1 MRQAREIIRLK
12 AASVSAHEIS
22 RRLGMPRST
31 VREALERAE
40 GAGLSWP
47 LPEGMNDDALEA
59 ALYANRRS
67 KRGHRRVEEPDWANV
82 HRELKRKHVTLTIL
96 WDEYIAE
103 NPGGYRYSR
112 FCELYRAFEK
122 TLSVTMRQTHAAGER
137 LFVDYAGDGVPVVV
151 DRLTGEVRMGQIF
164 VAVLGASSLTFARAS
179 WTQTLPDWIDA
190 HVGALEAIGG
200 VPQLIVPD
208 NAKTAIV
215 KACFYDPQVNRTY
228 ADMAAH
234 YGAALLPARPRKPRD
249 KAKVE
254 SAVLIVERW
263 LLGRLRRKTFYSLA
277 EVNAAIDGML
287 KTLNEERPIRRLG
300 VTRRQLFDEI
310 DRPALKALPV
320 EPYEYCE
327 WRLHRVGIDYHVEI
341 DAHYYSV
348 PYRFARA
355 QVEARLTVRGVEIFY
370 RGERIAVHLRMSGNH
385 KHTTISEH
393 MPSSHRRYA
402 GWTIERIR
410 EDARKIGPAAAAL
423 CEQILEARP
432 HPERAIALVWASSA
446 CRPLWVRAR
455 RGRGGARHRDRREDL
470 RLDQIHPRQQARSE
484 AGAKACRGRGSDPSP
499 QYPRR
504 ALLSLGDSDLLKHP
518 TLDQLHVLGLY
529 GMAKAFAELAET
541 DEAKGI
547 DRNDWLALLLDR
559 EASLRRDKR
568 LTARLRAAKLRQQ
581 ASIEDVDYRAARGLD
596 RALFQK
602 LAEGQWIDARDNL
615 ALVGPSGVGKSWL
628 ACAIGQKACRDNRS
642 VVYHRWPKLCEDLA
656 LARGDGRHPRLI
668 KSLGRAD
675 LLILDDFGLEPLD
688 AGARHDLL
696 EILEERYGRRSTIVT
711 SQLPVT
717 SWHEVIGD
725 PTYADAILDRLVHN
739 AHRVE
744 LVGESLRRA
753 RAKGAKT
760 T

>member
-1 MRQAREIIRLK
+1 
-12 AASVSAHEIS
+12 
-22 RRLGMPRST
+22 
-31 VREALERAE
+31 
-40 GAGLSWP
+40 
-47 LPEGMNDDALEA
+47 
-59 ALYANRRS
+59 
-67 KRGHRRVEEPDWANV
+67 
-82 HRELKRKHVTLTIL
+82 
-96 WDEYIAE
+96 
-103 NPGGYRYSR
+103 
-112 FCELYRAFEK
+112 
-122 TLSVTMRQTHAAGER
+122 MRQTHAAGER

-151 DRLTGEVRMGQIF
+151 DRLTGEVRMAQIF
-164 VAVLGASSLTFARAS
+164 VAVLGASSFTFAKAS
-179 WTQTLPDWIDA
+179 WTQALPDWIDA
-190 HVGALEAIGG
+190 HVRAFEAIGG
-200 VPQLIVPD
+200 VPQLLVPD
-208 NAKTAIV
+208 NTKTAIV

-228 ADMAAH
+228 ADMATH
-234 YGAALLPARPRKPRD
+234 YGTALLPARPRKPRD

-254 SAVLIVERW
+254 AAVLIVERW
-263 LLGRLRRKTFYSLA
+263 LLGRLRRRTFYSLA
-277 EVNAAIDGML
+277 EVNAAIGEML
-287 KTLNEERPIRRLG
+287 TNLNEERPIRRLG
-300 VTRRQLFDEI
+300 VTRRQLLEEI
-310 DRPALKALPV
+310 DRPALKALPI

-327 WRLHRVGIDYHVEI
+327 WRLRRVGIDYHVEI

-355 QVEARLTVRGVEIFY
+355 EVEARLTVRGVEIF
-370 RGERIAVHLRMSGNH
+370 RKGERIAVHLRMSGNR
-385 KHTTISEH
+385 KHTTMPEH

-410 EDARKIGPAAAAL
+410 EDARKIGPATAAL

-432 HPERAIALVWASSA
+432 HPEQGFRACLGIVRLAGPYGPERVEAAAERAIEIGAKTYGSVKSILDNKLDRKPAA
-446 CRPLWVRAR
+446 KAR
-455 RGRGGARHRDRREDL
+455 RGRG
-470 RLDQIHPRQQARSE
+470 P
-484 AGAKACRGRGSDPSP
+484 DPSP
-499 QYPRR
+499 QHPRP
-504 ALLSLGDSDLLKHP
+504 ALLSLGEAILLKHP

-529 GMAKAFAELAET
+529 GMAKAFVELAET

-559 EASLRRDKR
+559 ETSWRRDKR

-581 ASIEDVDYRAARGLD
+581 ASVEDVDYRAARGLD

-602 LAEGQWIDARDNL
+602 LAEGQWIDAHDNL

-717 SWHEVIGD
+717 AWHEVIGD

-739 AHRVE
+739 AHRIE

-753 RAKGAKT
+753 RGKHAKT
-760 T
+760 A